1 MSKNFVSYDDIETI
15 IEKIK
20 LELDKKAVVVAITQE
35 DYDALS
41 EEEKNNG
48 TIYFIIDYNEISG
61 GGIATKLVIKGYYN
75 SEDGKFYNEP
85 SFSTETAIS
94 ANYLYIDLAEN
105 IIYIYDSTTEEFIAL
120 GGGQSDGITKISMN
134 GDELTVTDGEVDLG
148 TVLTEHQDISGKQD
162 KSTAVKYNGS
172 SAVGSATKG
181 VYVDASGNA
190 TAMTYELNKSVPA
203 DAKFTDTT
211 YSKATTSDDGLMSKE
226 DKAKLDGLSDVA
238 SSGSYNDL
246 EDQPTIPTV
255 NNGTLTIQK
264 NGTNVQTFTANQSE
278 NVTANITVPT
288 KVSELTNDSGFTS
301 NTGTVTSV
309 KVGTT
314 SYNPSNGVV
323 SLPAY
328 PVNTNTT
335 YTITQDA
342 TDGHKFTFAGSDG
355 SSKTIT
361 IPDNNT
367 TYTLS
372 SLGIGNVKDLDQ
384 SKAIKNITRNGTT
397 FTYTCLD
404 GTTGTFTQQDNN
416 TWTAMVGATASADGT
431 AGYVPAPPSDGY
443 NTKFLRADGNWE
455 TPDGLMTDYDREKL
469 NNVSLNF
476 AQQIFL
482 NMAEID
488 IIGRPAVGDH
498 QTGITI
504 NAESPNYYADVNVV
518 GAYVDI
524 IVDGEVRDTRLTMF
538 HIGENK
544 AIFVHGTTWYYNS
557 DYHSRLGE
565 YEISFMD
572 LNATT
577 DTIRMNITFSA
588 LRTENQQDLVIK
600 VPFDRDWGC
609 KIYLIYDNSY

>member
-1 MSKNFVSYDDIETI
+1 MSKNFVSYNDIETI

-35 DYDALS
+35 DYDALT
-41 EEEKNNG
+41 EEEQNNG

-61 GGIATKLVIKGYYN
+61 GGITTNFVIKGYYN

-85 SFSTETAIS
+85 SFSTETAKS
-94 ANYLYIDLAEN
+94 ANYLYIDLAKN
-105 IIYIYDSTTEEFIAL
+105 IIYIYDSTIESFSAL
-120 GGGQSDGITKISMN
+120 GGGRDDSVTKISMN
-134 GDELTVTDGEVDLG
+134 GEELTVTDGEVDLG

-172 SAVGSATKG
+172 SAVGAATKG
-181 VYVDASGNA
+181 IYVDASGNA
-190 TAMTYELNKSVPA
+190 TAMTYELNRSVPA

-226 DKAKLDGLSDVA
+226 DKAKLDGLSDIA

-246 EDQPTIPTV
+246 EDKPTIPTV

-278 NVTANITVPT
+278 NATANITVPT

-314 SYNPSNGVV
+314 SYDPSNGVV

-342 TDGHKFTFAGSDG
+342 TDGHKFTLAGSDG

-372 SLGIGNVKDLDQ
+372 SLGIGNVKNLDQ
-384 SKAIKNITRNGTT
+384 SKAIKSITRSGTT

-416 TWTAMVGATASADGT
+416 TWTAMVGATASANGS

-443 NTKFLRADGNWE
+443 NTKFLRADGTWNDPNIIQIKSLEVRRVGTEINVNDVEQAIYEVFWPNLYGDRTWNMYDQNNQFMDGVKDYFPPKGAGFCVTTLEDFSDINIIDVHGVWE
-455 TPDGLMTDYDREKL
+455 NNGFKYPLFNSKIETYFYSPASMIQIYVKNLTDENIDRG
-469 NNVSLNF
+469 NF
-476 AQQIFL
+476 YLWIRF
-482 NMAEID
+482 
-488 IIGRPAVGDH
+488 
-498 QTGITI
+498 
-504 NAESPNYYADVNVV
+504 YADKN
-518 GAYVDI
+518 
-524 IVDGEVRDTRLTMF
+524 
-538 HIGENK
+538 N
-544 AIFVHGTTWYYNS
+544 
-557 DYHSRLGE
+557 
-565 YEISFMD
+565 
-572 LNATT
+572 
-577 DTIRMNITFSA
+577 
-588 LRTENQQDLVIK
+588 
-600 VPFDRDWGC
+600 
-609 KIYLIYDNSY
+609 